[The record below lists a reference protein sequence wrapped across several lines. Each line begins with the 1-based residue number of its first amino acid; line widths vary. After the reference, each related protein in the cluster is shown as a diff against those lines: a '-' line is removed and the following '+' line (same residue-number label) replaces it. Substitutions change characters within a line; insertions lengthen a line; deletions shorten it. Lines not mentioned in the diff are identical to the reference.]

1 MRGGGRI
8 RSSGPHGERVMRR
21 APVARLV
28 ALAMAL
34 SASLQ
39 AQQSAARPGVIDG
52 LISDAAMQPL
62 AEATISIVGSEIQVV
77 TGPNGRFLVLG
88 LPSGRFTLLARHV
101 GYEPVTLPLDVVA
114 GDTLRVA
121 IELEKIGTA
130 LDAVKVIATE
140 RSLRFAEFEER
151 RSAGVGVFMTEAE
164 IEKRNSVSLADLLH
178 LMVPLK
184 TRFGG
189 ATRACQ
195 EQYYLDGIAISP
207 PKGGAIASDL
217 PSPKDI
223 AGIEYYSGPAQ
234 MPLQYKSL
242 LGSGFCG
249 VVLLWTK

>member
-1 MRGGGRI
+1 ML
-8 RSSGPHGERVMRR
+8 SQQP
-21 APVARLV
+21 APRLG
-28 ALAMAL
+28 A
-34 SASLQ
+34 
-39 AQQSAARPGVIDG
+39 IDG
-52 LISDAAMQPL
+52 LVSDVGMLPL
-62 AEATISIVGSEIQVV
+62 GDVTLSIVGSEIELV

-88 LPSGRFTLLARHV
+88 LPAGRLTLLARHV
-101 GYEPVTLPLDVVA
+101 GYEPTTLALDVVA
-114 GDTLRVA
+114 GDTMRVA

-130 LDAVKVIATE
+130 LDAVKVIATQ

-151 RSAGVGVFMTEAE
+151 RAAGVGVFMTEAE
-164 IEKRNSVSLADLLH
+164 IEKRNSVSLSDLLH

-207 PKGGAIASDL
+207 PRAGAIASDL